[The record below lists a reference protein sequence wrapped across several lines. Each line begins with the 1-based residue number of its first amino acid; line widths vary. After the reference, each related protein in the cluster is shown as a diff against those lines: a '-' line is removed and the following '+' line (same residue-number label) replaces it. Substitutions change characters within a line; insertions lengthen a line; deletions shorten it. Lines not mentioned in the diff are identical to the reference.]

1 MIIWIKIYLRFK
13 NKNPLFLFPLLVKV
27 HFVPLCPYSHPLP
40 YVQTSKASLQSSH
53 TDLNSWKRPITSQ
66 IDDKNLT
73 VTRTTKTW
81 LIEWKYQLALRL
93 KTKVWF
99 LQGKFVEQVLHWE
112 LGGRPDGFKPTRLV
126 VQKNSK
132 VHCFDTNTNL
142 GISSRIF
149 TNMDSLFGLKF
160 TILRCFEKIGLIHI
174 YVRAKINQNSC
185 GSCDDVDF
193 ATNRTLL
200 TSIPVGGGLI
210 LFLSQIKL

>member
-1 MIIWIKIYLRFK
+1 MIIWIKIYLRIK

-27 HFVPLCPYSHPLP
+27 HFVPLCPYSHPPSLCSDFKSI
-40 YVQTSKASLQSSH
+40 TSKFPYWPQFSEKA
-53 TDLNSWKRPITSQ
+53 N
-66 IDDKNLT
+66 NLANWWQKST

-81 LIEWKYQLALRL
+81 LIKWKYQLAQRL

-149 TNMDSLFGLKF
+149 TNMESHFGLKF
-160 TILRCFEKIGLIHI
+160 TIIRCFEKIGWLNI
-174 YVRAKINQNSC
+174 YELK
-185 GSCDDVDF
+185 
-193 ATNRTLL
+193 
-200 TSIPVGGGLI
+200 
-210 LFLSQIKL
+210 

>member
-1 MIIWIKIYLRFK
+1 MKTRI
-13 NKNPLFLFPLLVKV
+13 LFFCFHCLWKFTLF
-27 HFVPLCPYSHPLP
+27 HCVPTPTPLP

-81 LIEWKYQLALRL
+81 LIKWKYQLALRL

>member
-1 MIIWIKIYLRFK
+1 MKTR
-13 NKNPLFLFPLLVKV
+13 FLFFCFHCLWKFTLF
-27 HFVPLCPYSHPLP
+27 HCVPTPTPLP

-53 TDLNSWKRPITSQ
+53 TDLNSRKRPITSQ

-81 LIEWKYQLALRL
+81 LIKWKYQLALRL